1 MLIEINIQFHNTLH
15 PIPREN
21 NPCNKYYTMSA
32 TVRVNKL
39 QSRHGKRE
47 ILHYKLHAAVIIQ

>member
-1 MLIEINIQFHNTLH
+1 MPIERSIQFHNTLY

-21 NPCNKYYTMSA
+21 NPCNKYYAMSA

-47 ILHYKLHAAVIIQ
+47 ILHYKLHAAVIIR